1 MIFFQFW
8 NHQILDFAKLI
19 FSHGCLYSHD
29 AVHKMKLRKEEKTR
43 AADHFLILTII
54 SQPRSRRISTIFSS
68 KPRSFILPHRIPSVL
83 FSSSMQPP
91 PLQTWHPPEKCH
103 YLDTWRGDVQLYIV
117 HRWKLTVRFFQIFSR
132 LIRFSSRFTSASFF
146 ISSSSSMSA

>member
-54 SQPRSRRISTIFSS
+54 SQP
-68 KPRSFILPHRIPSVL
+68 V
-83 FSSSMQPP
+83 SSSNLHNIFIQTQEFYPP
-91 PLQTWHPPEKCH
+91 PPDSLCALLLQYAATA
-103 YLDTWRGDVQLYIV
+103 
-117 HRWKLTVRFFQIFSR
+117 
-132 LIRFSSRFTSASFF
+132 SSNLAST
-146 ISSSSSMSA
+146 